1 MESHV
6 YEQMQS
12 CQWLQD
18 TGKIGNLVCSQQLQR
33 PSQLVVSRL
42 WSRPNAQHSAGPRGD
57 LRVASVHLQRTHHKL
72 RWVCAHNVGH
82 VPQRSTECRM
92 RARAPRQRPSLLH
105 SAPSRPPSFGRTLP
119 THRCSVDASAAHLD
133 KRPAQHGRTAI
144 HGVSR
149 HTIAH
154 HPRARARA
162 ARRPPVQQSS
172 PCPFLGPFEQQA
184 PFCKAHQHE
193 IVHRW
198 EAPHRGTLD
207 RLNQRQHRRHQ
218 RSQCHCSCCVGCVW
232 MPRSIPGKLPSA
244 N

>member
-1 MESHV
+1 MLDVQRSKDPSGLRGFYYLVQDLKCLVFSLISLHFKVCLAARVVLSQIHTDRQVVALSRSSRFHREWVPGTESSRPEQCLWRVV

-105 SAPSRPPSFGRTLP
+105 SAPSRRPSFGRTLP
-119 THRCSVDASAAHLD
+119 THRCSVDASAVHLD

-149 HTIAH
+149 
-154 HPRARARA
+154 R
-162 ARRPPVQQSS
+162 
-172 PCPFLGPFEQQA
+172 
-184 PFCKAHQHE
+184 
-193 IVHRW
+193 
-198 EAPHRGTLD
+198 
-207 RLNQRQHRRHQ
+207 
-218 RSQCHCSCCVGCVW
+218 
-232 MPRSIPGKLPSA
+232 
-244 N
+244 